1 MFIIGSW
8 NIWGLNG
15 LQKQKIVQAWA
26 QKNSLDIF
34 GLLETKVTAAN
45 ITAVQTTLAPS
56 HWQYHSNIASNP
68 TCRILVGWNPHKLH
82 LNCIHSAPQWLTC
95 EATHTSLPHPIKIT
109 FIYGHNTP
117 AERHDLWHY
126 IAQESS
132 QNSCIPWIV
141 MGDFNAILQ
150 VGDRTGGDTHWPRH
164 QDDFATCIS

>member
-56 HWQYHSNIASNP
+56 HW
-68 TCRILVGWNPHKLH
+68 
-82 LNCIHSAPQWLTC
+82 
-95 EATHTSLPHPIKIT
+95 
-109 FIYGHNTP
+109 
-117 AERHDLWHY
+117 
-126 IAQESS
+126 
-132 QNSCIPWIV
+132 
-141 MGDFNAILQ
+141 
-150 VGDRTGGDTHWPRH
+150 
-164 QDDFATCIS
+164 